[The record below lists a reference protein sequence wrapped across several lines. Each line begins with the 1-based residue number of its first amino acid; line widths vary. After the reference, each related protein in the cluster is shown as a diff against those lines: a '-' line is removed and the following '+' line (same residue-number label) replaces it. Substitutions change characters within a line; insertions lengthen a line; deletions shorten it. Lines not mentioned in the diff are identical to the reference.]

1 MRVLITR
8 AAPEADAT
16 AARVAALGHE
26 PVLSPV
32 LEIEP
37 IAFDLGAMDV
47 QALAFTSAAG
57 VRAFAAAQSLR
68 AWPVLAVGEAT
79 AEAARAEGFADV
91 RIGEGAGDGIAA
103 LARALD
109 ATAGAIVHVGGED
122 IASDVVND
130 LRADGFTARRVIA
143 YRARFAARLAP
154 AALALLTDGA
164 RDAAVMFHS
173 ARGAESFASLA
184 RAAGIARAAE
194 NLVALCL
201 SARVAN
207 AAEPFGFKEIR
218 IASSP
223 RESALLMLL
232 ADVAANRA

>member
-1 MRVLITR
+1 MKVLITR
-8 AAPEADAT
+8 AAPEAGAT

-26 PVLSPV
+26 PVQSPV

-37 IAFDLGAMDV
+37 VAFSFTAPDV

-68 AWPVLAVGEAT
+68 ACAVLAVGDAT
-79 AEAARAEGFADV
+79 AEAARAAGFTDV

-109 ATAGAIVHVGGED
+109 PSDGAFVHVGGED

-130 LRADGFTARRVIA
+130 LRAIGFTARRVIA
-143 YRARFAARLAP
+143 YRARFASRLAP
-154 AALALLTDGA
+154 VALDLLTSPNA
-164 RDAAVMFHS
+164 AAVMFHS
-173 ARGAESFASLA
+173 ARGAEAFISLA
-184 RAAGIARAAE
+184 RVARVARAAE
-194 NLVALCL
+194 NFSALCL

-207 AAEPFGFKEIR
+207 AAEPFGFKAIR
-218 IASSP
+218 VASRP
-223 RESALLMLL
+223 RESALLALL
-232 ADVAANRA
+232 GDDAANRA

>member
-16 AARVAALGHE
+16 AARVTALGHE

-37 IAFDLGAMDV
+37 IEFDLGAMDV

-57 VRAFAAAQSLR
+57 VRAFAAAQAFR

-91 RIGEGAGDGIAA
+91 RIGAGAGDGIAA
-103 LARALD
+103 LARVLD
-109 ATAGAIVHVGGED
+109 TSAGAIVHVGGED

-154 AALALLTDGA
+154 VALDLLTSGDN
-164 RDAAVMFHS
+164 AAVMFHS
-173 ARGAESFASLA
+173 ARGADSFIALA
-184 RAAGIARAAE
+184 RAAGVARAAE
-194 NLVALCL
+194 NLCALCL
-201 SARVAN
+201 SARVAH
-207 AAEPFGFKEIR
+207 AAEPFGFKAIR
-218 IASSP
+218 IAASP
-223 RESALLMLL
+223 RESALLVLL
-232 ADVAANRA
+232 SDAAANRA